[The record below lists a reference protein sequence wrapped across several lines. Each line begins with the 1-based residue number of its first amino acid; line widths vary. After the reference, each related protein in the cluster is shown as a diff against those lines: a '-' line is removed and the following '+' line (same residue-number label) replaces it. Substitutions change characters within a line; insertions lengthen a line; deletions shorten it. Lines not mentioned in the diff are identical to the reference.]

1 MARQVMVVDDTAS
14 HTESATNTV
23 AEIQAK
29 LAETL
34 ADDGSATKAIDSDRP
49 LLKSG
54 PLAALKRGPLRT
66 SPLETIAKTAESVE
80 RVKKLEQQLSAGQSV
95 VELNPEDIDAS
106 FVPDRMAPSEDDHRK
121 LVEAI
126 RSEGQLVPILVR
138 PHPEKLG
145 RYQIAYGHRRHR
157 AITELGI
164 MVRAVV
170 RELTDEQLVV
180 AQGQENSALLDLSFI
195 EKAYFAAAIED
206 RGFDRTVII
215 AGLPSGKTV
224 IVSVTARNPAGE
236 SLPTNSTILVA

>member
-14 HTESATNTV
+14 HTESPTNPV

-34 ADDGSATKAIDSDRP
+34 ADDGSATKAINSDRP

-145 RYQIAYGHRRHR
+145 RSNCLRTPPSSCYHGTWHHGPCRRAGAHGRTASCR
-157 AITELGI
+157 A
-164 MVRAVV
+164 R
-170 RELTDEQLVV
+170 
-180 AQGQENSALLDLSFI
+180 
-195 EKAYFAAAIED
+195 
-206 RGFDRTVII
+206 
-215 AGLPSGKTV
+215 PGK
-224 IVSVTARNPAGE
+224 
-236 SLPTNSTILVA
+236 